1 VKGPT
6 GTVLVTGADGQLG
19 CRLARRLLHAGYR
32 VRGTILPAALD
43 PRRRKDR
50 AGVTGLRAVAREGV
64 ASLAR
69 TLRGRGPRRP
79 GHARDP
85 LAGLDVELVTG
96 DLRDPRFAV
105 EALRGVDAV
114 LHTANFV
121 RDDALENNVLSTLNV
136 VRACAERATEI
147 RRLVYVS
154 SSSVYPNDPHVLACE
169 YHPVDERH
177 PVRPVGAYSQ
187 SKLVGEKIVWA
198 YARETGLAAAVV
210 RPALMVSGEAVL
222 SMWSVGTVGGL
233 LRKGASHPESE
244 LHSGADESLRE
255 LTRQARSEEEPCA
268 VTDRAGQPW
277 ICQLVDARDVAG
289 GIVRALESE
298 GAVGGT
304 FNLSGP
310 RAVPYPEA
318 AGILAELTGAA
329 ILHFRTPVRWMYDL
343 DSTKART
350 SIGYAPTWGIR
361 EMIEGALAFRSG
373 HTDGLT

>member
-1 VKGPT
+1 MT
-6 GTVLVTGADGQLG
+6 E
-19 CRLARRLLHAGYR
+19 
-32 VRGTILPAALD
+32 
-43 PRRRKDR
+43 
-50 AGVTGLRAVAREGV
+50 LRAMARGGL

-69 TLRGRGPRRP
+69 ALRGRPPRRP
-79 GHARDP
+79 ERAQDP

-96 DLRDPRFAV
+96 DLRDPRFAA

-198 YARETGLAAAVV
+198 YARETELAAAVV

-222 SMWSVGTVGGL
+222 NMWSVDTVGGL
-233 LRKGASHPESE
+233 LRKGAGHPESE
-244 LHSGADESLRE
+244 LYAGADESRRE
-255 LTRQARSEEEPCA
+255 LTRQARSGEQPCA
-268 VTDRAGQPW
+268 VTDREGRPW
-277 ICQLVDARDVAG
+277 ICQLVDARDVAA

-298 GAVGGT
+298 SAVGGA

-310 RAVPYPEA
+310 RPVPYPEA
-318 AGILAELTGAA
+318 AGILAELTGATV
-329 ILHFRTPVRWMYDL
+329 LHFRTPVRWMYDL

-350 SIGYAPTWGIR
+350 TIGYAPTWGIR

-373 HTDGLT
+373 QTDGLT